1 MSRIHLQAGNLNVN
15 IKSYLITI
23 WDVEITQYENY
34 YRFKKNIITKRH
46 K

>member
-34 YRFKKNIITKRH
+34 YRFKKKYYH
-46 K
+46 KKS